1 MSNESRDENSCVSV
15 DSDETNTEGV
25 VHSCIPG
32 SEALRPCNSVTSLPT
47 VCSAN
52 KYELCKKNYLIGST
66 AGGAGA
72 MLGSRELNRIFP
84 SKSVWV
90 HAVTWNMSNPKQQ
103 QYPDDL
109 SELFF
114 SSPSNEVASIYLVC
128 LQEIPNEKQELL
140 IRLQASIGPR
150 HVLFSY
156 AIHGSLAVLVFLA
169 RELIWYT
176 SVPQSTGVT
185 TRAAVK
191 TKGAAGI
198 CFMLFGTSMLF
209 LSCHFKAH
217 TKNLHLR
224 VRDYEQV
231 VANLNLPR
239 VGLTKGYRQK
249 GRESLDRFD
258 VIFWAGD
265 MNFRIQHPRHIVENL
280 LTTERTNSTYDN
292 LLTADE
298 LLISQAEGRVFPRFH
313 EGRIT
318 FPPTYKFDL
327 NSDTYD
333 SSEKRR
339 TPSYTDRILFM
350 SQKKGTVVCLHYDMI
365 PAIRTSDHRAV
376 YGFYSLKL
384 KAGCDNVAL
393 AAGSFHRDIYIAGNQ
408 RRARRFDPI
417 CLPKSSSK
425 TRVCSLQ

>member
-1 MSNESRDENSCVSV
+1 
-15 DSDETNTEGV
+15 
-25 VHSCIPG
+25 
-32 SEALRPCNSVTSLPT
+32 
-47 VCSAN
+47 
-52 KYELCKKNYLIGST
+52 
-66 AGGAGA
+66 
-72 MLGSRELNRIFP
+72 NR
-84 SKSVWV
+84 
-90 HAVTWNMSNPKQQ
+90 
-103 QYPDDL
+103 
-109 SELFF
+109 
-114 SSPSNEVASIYLVC
+114 
-128 LQEIPNEKQELL
+128 QELL
-140 IRLQASIGPR
+140 IRLQASVGPR

-176 SVPQSTGVT
+176 TVPQSTGVT

-198 CFMLFGTSMLF
+198 CFVLFGTSMLF

-224 VRDYEQV
+224 VQDYEQV

-239 VGLTKGYRQK
+239 VGLTKGYRQR

-265 MNFRIQHPRHIVENL
+265 MNFRIQRPRHIVENL
-280 LTTERTNSTYDN
+280 LTTGRTNRTYDN

-327 NSDTYD
+327 NSDLYD

-350 SQKKGTVVCLHYDMI
+350 SQNKGAVVCLHYDMI
-365 PAIRTSDHRAV
+365 PAIRTSDHRPV

-384 KAGCDNVAL
+384 KGGCDKYVWIRI
-393 AAGSFHRDIYIAGNQ
+393 FR
-408 RRARRFDPI
+408 
-417 CLPKSSSK
+417 
-425 TRVCSLQ
+425 